1 MEAVRSRGN
10 TNSTAP
16 VEDYVFSKR
25 LEQIGVY
32 AFIIG
37 LALFNLIPFIWLV
50 VSAFGIRPQGYSS
63 LYLYMPEGLTLN
75 NFANAIDPKR
85 GDVLRA
91 MLNSMA
97 TVGGAVL
104 LAIVVCTLAG
114 YALSRAHFR
123 GRRELMYGILVL
135 QVIPITATV
144 LPLYL
149 VMRDLKLINTLQ
161 GVSLGLGSVQ
171 IPFILWVLKGFFDA
185 VPMEL
190 EEAAWLDGASR
201 LTALRRVVLPMA
213 LPGLGAAAVLAFN
226 NSWGQFFLPLI
237 MLSDPNKHL
246 MPQALF
252 RSIINYTNVD
262 YGMMNAMS
270 FIYIV
275 PSLIFF
281 FFARRYLIK
290 GVMAGAMAGN

>member
-1 MEAVRSRGN
+1 
-10 TNSTAP
+10 
-16 VEDYVFSKR
+16 
-25 LEQIGVY
+25 
-32 AFIIG
+32 
-37 LALFNLIPFIWLV
+37 
-50 VSAFGIRPQGYSS
+50 
-63 LYLYMPEGLTLN
+63 
-75 NFANAIDPKR
+75 
-85 GDVLRA
+85 
-91 MLNSMA
+91 
-97 TVGGAVL
+97 
-104 LAIVVCTLAG
+104 
-114 YALSRAHFR
+114 
-123 GRRELMYGILVL
+123 
-135 QVIPITATV
+135 V

-161 GVSLGLGSVQ
+161 GVSFGLATAQ

-201 LTALRRVVLPMA
+201 LSALFRVVLPMA

-226 NSWGQFFLPLI
+226 NSWGQFFLPLVL
-237 MLSDPNKHL
+237 LSDPNKFL

-252 RSIINYTNVD
+252 RSIVNYTNVD

-270 FIYIV
+270 FVYIV

-290 GVMAGAMAGN
+290 GVMAGALAGS

>member
-1 MEAVRSRGN
+1 MAVASAQRN
-10 TNSTAP
+10 TSTRF
-16 VEDYVFSKR
+16 EDYLFARRAERVG
-25 LEQIGVY
+25 IY
-32 AFIIG
+32 IFIIA
-37 LALFNLIPFIWLV
+37 LAIFNLVPFIWLI
-50 VSAFGIRPQGYSS
+50 VSAFGVRPQGFSS
-63 LYLYMPEGLTLN
+63 LYLYVPTGLPMGT
-75 NFANAIDPKR
+75 FANAIDPQR

-91 MLNSMA
+91 MLNSIV

-114 YALSRAHFR
+114 YALSRARFR
-123 GRRELMYGILVL
+123 GRRELMYGILIL

-149 VMRDLKLINTLQ
+149 VMRDLKLLNTLQ
-161 GVSLGLGSVQ
+161 GVSVGLGTVQ

-201 LTALRRVVLPMA
+201 LTALMRVVLPMA
-213 LPGLGAAAVLAFN
+213 LPGVGAAAVLAFN

-237 MLSDPNKHL
+237 MLSDPNKFL
-246 MPQALF
+246 MPQAMF
-252 RSIINYTNVD
+252 KSILNYTNID

-270 FIYIV
+270 FVYIV
-275 PSLIFF
+275 PSLVFF
-281 FFARRYLIK
+281 FFALRYLIR
-290 GVMAGAMAGN
+290 GVMAGALAGS

>member
-1 MEAVRSRGN
+1 MAVISIQEKPAARF
-10 TNSTAP
+10 
-16 VEDYVFSKR
+16 EDYLFAKRAERIAIYVF
-25 LEQIGVY
+25 I
-32 AFIIG
+32 FG
-37 LALFNLIPFIWLV
+37 LAVFNLVPFVWLF
-50 VSAFGIRPQGYSS
+50 VSAFGVRPQGFSS
-63 LYLYMPEGLTLN
+63 LYLYVPDGLTLDH
-75 NFANAIDPKR
+75 FSAAFDPAR

-91 MLNSMA
+91 MLNSIV

-104 LAIVVCTLAG
+104 LAITVCTLAG
-114 YALSRAHFR
+114 YALSRARFR

-149 VMRDLKLINTLQ
+149 VMRDLKLLNTLQ
-161 GVSLGLGSVQ
+161 GVSVGLGTVQ

-201 LTALRRVVLPMA
+201 LTALLRVVLPMA

-237 MLSDPNKHL
+237 MLSDPNKFL

-252 RSIINYTNVD
+252 KSILNYTNID

-270 FIYIV
+270 FVYIV
-275 PSLIFF
+275 PSLVFF
-281 FFARRYLIK
+281 FFARRYLIR
-290 GVMAGAMAGN
+290 GVMAGALAGS

>member
-1 MEAVRSRGN
+1 MSAVSHIQPN
-10 TNSTAP
+10 TGARA
-16 VEDYVFSKR
+16 EEYLFAKR
-25 LEQIGVY
+25 AERVLIY
-32 AFIIG
+32 IFIVG
-37 LALFNLIPFIWLV
+37 LALFNLVPFVWLF
-50 VSAFGIRPQGYSS
+50 VSAFGVRPQGYSS
-63 LYLYMPEGLTLN
+63 LYLYLPTALTLS
-75 NFANAIDPKR
+75 NFNSAFDPKR
-85 GDVLRA
+85 GDVIHA
-91 MLNSMA
+91 MINSLA
-97 TVGGAVL
+97 TIGGAVS

-114 YALSRAHFR
+114 YALSRARFR

-149 VMRDLKLINTLQ
+149 VMRDLKLLNTLQ
-161 GVSLGLGSVQ
+161 GVSVGLGTAQ

-213 LPGLGAAAVLAFN
+213 LPGVGAAAVLAFN
-226 NSWGQFFLPLI
+226 NCWGQFFLPLI
-237 MLSDPNKHL
+237 MLSDPNKFL

-252 RSIINYTNVD
+252 KSILNYTNVD

-270 FIYIV
+270 FVYIV
-275 PSLIFF
+275 PSLLFF
-281 FFARRYLIK
+281 FFARKYLIR

>member
-1 MEAVRSRGN
+1 MAVLSQQEK
-10 TNSTAP
+10 TNARFDNYLF
-16 VEDYVFSKR
+16 VQRAERVAIY
-25 LEQIGVY
+25 I
-32 AFIIG
+32 FIVG
-37 LALFNLIPFIWLV
+37 LALFNLIPFIWLF
-50 VSAFGIRPQGYSS
+50 VSAFGIRPKGFSS
-63 LYLYMPEGLTLN
+63 LYLYIPDGLTLDHFN
-75 NFANAIDPKR
+75 DAFDPQR

-91 MLNSMA
+91 MFNSVI

-104 LAIVVCTLAG
+104 LAITVCTLAG
-114 YALSRAHFR
+114 YALSRARFR

-149 VMRDLKLINTLQ
+149 VMRDLKLLNTLQ
-161 GVSLGLGSVQ
+161 GVSVGLGTVQ

-201 LTALRRVVLPMA
+201 FMALTRVVLPMA
-213 LPGLGAAAVLAFN
+213 IPGIGAAAVLAFN

-237 MLSDPNKHL
+237 MLSDPTKFL

-252 RSIINYTNVD
+252 KSILNYTNID
-262 YGMMNAMS
+262 YAMMNAMS
-270 FIYIV
+270 FVYII
-275 PSLIFF
+275 PSLLFF
-281 FFARRYLIK
+281 FFARRYLIR
-290 GVMAGAMAGN
+290 GVMAGALAGS

>member
-1 MEAVRSRGN
+1 MTAVPVREK
-10 TNSTAP
+10 AP
-16 VEDYVFSKR
+16 TRFEDYLLVQR
-25 LEQIGVY
+25 AERIGIY
-32 AFIIG
+32 IFIAA
-37 LALFNLIPFIWLV
+37 LALFNLIPFVWLF
-50 VSAFGIRPQGYSS
+50 VSAFGVRPQGFSS
-63 LYLYMPEGLTLN
+63 LYLYTPEGITLE
-75 NFANAIDPKR
+75 NFNAAFDPR
-85 GDVLRA
+85 GGDVLRA
-91 MLNSMA
+91 MLNSLV

-104 LAIVVCTLAG
+104 LAILVCTLAG
-114 YALSRAHFR
+114 YALSRARFR
-123 GRRELMYGILVL
+123 GRRELLYGVLVL

-161 GVSLGLGSVQ
+161 GVSFGLATAQ

-201 LTALRRVVLPMA
+201 LSALFRVVLPMA

-226 NSWGQFFLPLI
+226 NSWGQFFLPLVL
-237 MLSDPNKHL
+237 LSDPNKFL

-252 RSIINYTNVD
+252 RSIVNYTNVD

-270 FIYIV
+270 FVYIV

-290 GVMAGAMAGN
+290 GVMAGALAGS

>member
-1 MEAVRSRGN
+1 MTAATEFQERPAVRFDDYLFAKRAERFGI
-10 TNSTAP
+10 
-16 VEDYVFSKR
+16 YVF
-25 LEQIGVY
+25 IV
-32 AFIIG
+32 G
-37 LALFNLIPFIWLV
+37 LALFNLIPFAWLF
-50 VSAFGIRPQGYSS
+50 VSAFGVRPEGFSS
-63 LYLYMPEGLTLN
+63 LYLYLPDGLTLE
-75 NFANAIDPKR
+75 NFTKAFDPKK

-91 MLNSMA
+91 MLNSVG

-104 LAIVVCTLAG
+104 LAIAVCTLAG
-114 YALSRAHFR
+114 YALSRARFR
-123 GRRELMYGILVL
+123 GRRELMYGILIL
-135 QVIPITATV
+135 QIIPITATV

-161 GVSLGLGSVQ
+161 GVSLGIGTSQ

-190 EEAAWLDGASR
+190 EEAAWLDGANR

-213 LPGLGAAAVLAFN
+213 LPGVGAAAVLAFN

-237 MLSDPNKHL
+237 MISDPNKFL

-252 RSIINYTNVD
+252 KSILNYTNVD

-270 FIYIV
+270 FVYIL
-275 PSLIFF
+275 PSLAFF
-281 FFARRYLIK
+281 FFARRYLIR
-290 GVMAGAMAGN
+290 GVMAGALAGN